1 MASLQKGIRFI
12 AANLD
17 HPKRESGVSGESQ
30 DRERDLVRYVGL
42 VTVKRWLFWP
52 GSGPWWKVYAT
63 IIALFA
69 CSVALA
75 LVSDFGKTVA
85 AVVGTL
91 AAPLTIALYYVD
103 YRVHGERP
111 GQGR

>member
-1 MASLQKGIRFI
+1 MASLQKGIRFS
-12 AANLD
+12 AATLD
-17 HPKRESGVSGESQ
+17 YAKRESGISGESQ
-30 DRERDLVRYVGL
+30 NRERDLVRYVGL

-52 GSGPWWKVYAT
+52 GSGPWWKIYA
-63 IIALFA
+63 IIVVLFI
-69 CSVALA
+69 CSLA
-75 LVSDFGKTVA
+75 LTLVADFGKTVA

-91 AAPLTIALYYVD
+91 AAPLLIALYYVD